1 MKISLTFFL
10 IICLIFFCSINI
22 SSCLRT
28 DSSTTETDNNNS
40 DGRCEFAKTNASQNS
55 IVPDNQSQKAFR
67 LLLQSTF
74 GPQKKDL
81 DRVIQIGETSWIDE
95 QLKYS
100 SAYDAA
106 GDNLT
111 TNLEHYKIIARMAEP
126 STYSDNTSSFNNN
139 FHGRTSD
146 YQSAAWFEKALHAP
160 DQLRYRVAFALS
172 ELLVVSGAKQRTR
185 FRGDSLAYYDDILT
199 KNAFGYFR
207 DLLDEVT

>member
-1 MKISLTFFL
+1 MKNSLQVLFFAFL
-10 IICLIFFCSINI
+10 ILIFSLNI
-22 SSCLRT
+22 SSCLRS
-28 DSSTTETDNNNS
+28 DSSTSETVTNTS
-40 DGRCEFAKTNASQNS
+40 DGRCEFAKTNSSQNAVES
-55 IVPDNQSQKAFR
+55 DNQSQKAFR
-67 LLLQSTF
+67 LLLQATF

-81 DRVIQIGETSWIDE
+81 DRVIEIGETSWIDE
-95 QLKYS
+95 QLQYS

-146 YQSAAWFEKALHAP
+146 YQTAAWFEKALHAP

-172 ELLVVSGAKQRTR
+172 ELLL
-185 FRGDSLAYYDDILT
+185 SLIHI
-199 KNAFGYFR
+199 
-207 DLLDEVT
+207 

>member
-81 DRVIQIGETSWIDE
+81 DRIIQIGETSWIDE
-95 QLKYS
+95 QLQHS
-100 SAYDAA
+100 SAYDVT

-111 TNLEHYKIIARMAEP
+111 TNLEHYKKIARIAEP
-126 STYSDNTSSFNNN
+126 STYSDNASFNNN

-146 YQSAAWFEKALHAP
+146 YQ
-160 DQLRYRVAFALS
+160 LS
-172 ELLVVSGAKQRTR
+172 L
-185 FRGDSLAYYDDILT
+185 IHI
-199 KNAFGYFR
+199 
-207 DLLDEVT
+207 